1 MERWKNMIK
10 LISRLFSLLIAATA
24 VVATV
29 LLFTLSPLSFNSK
42 VVVDVAT
49 ISKAIPETDYTKNIN
64 AKDLLGTEEIQVGVK
79 FTMSL
84 DDISKAKAGDK
95 EVMNDRLLKENL
107 DGVLETLDNAID
119 VLADNTIRT
128 ALKSSI
134 TEEIKK
140 QIENARPKDKEDA
153 PTTEQIMAALDV
165 GEEYFRGFT
174 SALYAEANRNGATAD
189 SVSTVL
195 LEQTGEVM
203 MRAEKGGYI
212 KSSAFTD
219 EQKNA
224 VKDGL
229 DKILGQLNMKND
241 DGTIKHI
248 SDLPYIYAINFVQ
261 KELTGKVDASELAQR
276 SGESLRQQSDRLL
289 ELYVFDLMPT
299 TFYTVVSYISL
310 GILIA
315 VFVLAGIWLL
325 LAAYE
330 VLSFLFP
337 KAKFRLIKL
346 VLVPLFFIASIV
358 QIGLGFVL
366 TGVFK
371 YVLPKSLDIASLG
384 VPVKEVI
391 LVPRT
396 FALGT
401 SIVVIIT
408 IGLLMVG
415 FVLKKIAYGNKAE

>member
-1 MERWKNMIK
+1 MIK

-95 EVMNDRLLKENL
+95 EVINDRLLKENL

-128 ALKSSI
+128 ALKSTIS
-134 TEEIKK
+134 EEIKK
-140 QIENARPKDKEDA
+140 QIENARPEDT
-153 PTTEQIMAALDV
+153 PYTTEQIMTALDI

-174 SALYAEANRNGATAD
+174 SAMYAEANRDGATAD

-248 SDLPYIYAINFVQ
+248 SDLPYIYSINFVQ

-408 IGLLMVG
+408 IALLMVG

>member
-1 MERWKNMIK
+1 MIK

-128 ALKSSI
+128 ALKSTIS
-134 TEEIKK
+134 EEIKK
-140 QIENARPKDKEDA
+140 QIENAIPESS
-153 PTTEQIMAALDV
+153 PYNTEQIMAALDV

-248 SDLPYIYAINFVQ
+248 SDLPYIYSINFVQ

-299 TFYTVVSYISL
+299 TFYTIVSYISL

>member
-10 LISRLFSLLIAATA
+10 LISRLFSLVIAATA

-95 EVMNDRLLKENL
+95 EVINDRLLKENL

-128 ALKSSI
+128 ALKSTIS
-134 TEEIKK
+134 EEIKK
-140 QIENARPKDKEDA
+140 QIENARPEDA
-153 PTTEQIMAALDV
+153 PYTTEQIMTALDI

-174 SALYAEANRNGATAD
+174 SAMYAEANRDGATAD

-248 SDLPYIYAINFVQ
+248 SDLPYIYSINFVQ

-408 IGLLMVG
+408 IALLMVG

>member
-10 LISRLFSLLIAATA
+10 LISRLFSLVIAATA

-79 FTMSL
+79 FSMSL

-128 ALKSSI
+128 ALKSTIS
-134 TEEIKK
+134 EEIKK
-140 QIENARPKDKEDA
+140 QIENARPEDA
-153 PTTEQIMAALDV
+153 PYTTEQIMTALDI

-174 SALYAEANRNGATAD
+174 SAMYAEANRDGATAD

-248 SDLPYIYAINFVQ
+248 SDLPYIYSINFVQ
-261 KELTGKVDASELAQR
+261 KELTGKVDASELAQK

-289 ELYVFDLMPT
+289 ELYVFDLMPS

-325 LAAYE
+325 LAVYE

-408 IGLLMVG
+408 IALLMVG

>member
-1 MERWKNMIK
+1 MIK
-10 LISRLFSLLIAATA
+10 LISRLFSLVIAATA

-79 FTMSL
+79 FSMSL

-128 ALKSSI
+128 ALKSTIS
-134 TEEIKK
+134 EEIKK
-140 QIENARPKDKEDA
+140 QIENARPEDA
-153 PTTEQIMAALDV
+153 PYTTEQIMTALDI

-174 SALYAEANRNGATAD
+174 SAMYAEANRDGATAD

-248 SDLPYIYAINFVQ
+248 SDLPYIYSINFVQ
-261 KELTGKVDASELAQR
+261 KELTGKVDASELAQK

-289 ELYVFDLMPT
+289 ELYVFDLMPS

-325 LAAYE
+325 LAVYE

-408 IGLLMVG
+408 IALLMVG

>member
-1 MERWKNMIK
+1 MIK

-95 EVMNDRLLKENL
+95 EVINDRLLKENL

-128 ALKSSI
+128 ALKSTIS
-134 TEEIKK
+134 EEIKK
-140 QIENARPKDKEDA
+140 QIENARPEDA
-153 PTTEQIMAALDV
+153 PYTTEQIMKALDV

-174 SALYAEANRNGATAD
+174 SAMYAEANRDGATAD

-212 KSSAFTD
+212 KSSAFTE
-219 EQKNA
+219 EQKIA

-248 SDLPYIYAINFVQ
+248 SDLPYIYSINFVQ

-408 IGLLMVG
+408 IALLMVG

>member
-128 ALKSSI
+128 ALKSTIS
-134 TEEIKK
+134 EEIKK
-140 QIENARPKDKEDA
+140 QIENAIPESSPYD
-153 PTTEQIMAALDV
+153 TQQIMAALDV

-346 VLVPLFFIASIV
+346 ILVPLFFIASIV

>member
-1 MERWKNMIK
+1 
-10 LISRLFSLLIAATA
+10 
-24 VVATV
+24 
-29 LLFTLSPLSFNSK
+29 
-42 VVVDVAT
+42 
-49 ISKAIPETDYTKNIN
+49 
-64 AKDLLGTEEIQVGVK
+64 
-79 FTMSL
+79 
-84 DDISKAKAGDK
+84 
-95 EVMNDRLLKENL
+95 
-107 DGVLETLDNAID
+107 
-119 VLADNTIRT
+119 
-128 ALKSSI
+128 
-134 TEEIKK
+134 
-140 QIENARPKDKEDA
+140 
-153 PTTEQIMAALDV
+153 
-165 GEEYFRGFT
+165 
-174 SALYAEANRNGATAD
+174 
-189 SVSTVL
+189 
-195 LEQTGEVM
+195 M

-248 SDLPYIYAINFVQ
+248 SDLPYIYSINFVQ

-346 VLVPLFFIASIV
+346 FLVPLFFIASIV

-371 YVLPKSLDIASLG
+371 YVLPKSLDITSLG

>member
-1 MERWKNMIK
+1 MIK

-140 QIENARPKDKEDA
+140 QIENARPKNPDA
-153 PTTEQIMAALDV
+153 PTTEQIMTALDV
-165 GEEYFRGFT
+165 GDQYFRGFT

-299 TFYTVVSYISL
+299 TFYTIVSYISL